1 MNMLAVIVSVY
12 KNDRLEYFQPCM
24 ESLLKQTYSNTDI
37 WIQFDGIVSEQIEA
51 YLAGLNNAHIFIRKR
66 EYNKGLACSLNE
78 LLDEVL
84 QQDYRYIARMDADD
98 ICFPYRFQRQIEYM
112 EIHPQVDICGGYI
125 DEMDEE
131 GKSIGIIEYPLEHT
145 KMKVFFGRRNPL
157 AHMTVFFRRT
167 YFEKAG
173 YYPTDTNKDEDT
185 MLWLKG
191 FLGGC
196 IFANINEPLV
206 KVRVNNDFYCRRN
219 GLSKSWSDLKN
230 RCFIIHALKL
240 SPTNYMFAFGRFLF
254 FTLPLPWLTKLA
266 YRYLR

>member
-1 MNMLAVIVSVY
+1 MKKIAVIMSVY
-12 KNDRLEYFQPCM
+12 KNDE
-24 ESLLKQTYSNTDI
+24 LLHLQECVKSILSQTYSDFDLHIQLDGKISEACENYLDSLTD
-37 WIQFDGIVSEQIEA
+37 
-51 YLAGLNNAHIFIRKR
+51 KR
-66 EYNKGLACSLNE
+66 ILKYSREENKGLACSLNE

-84 QQDYRYIARMDADD
+84 QQDYCYIARMDADD

-112 EIHPQVDICGGYI
+112 ETHSQVDICGGYI

-145 KMKVFFGRRNPL
+145 KMKVFFGWRNPL
-157 AHMTVFFRRT
+157 AHVTVFFRKT

-185 MLWLKG
+185 MFWLKG
-191 FLGGC
+191 FLSGC

-206 KVRVNNDFYCRRN
+206 RVRVNNNFYHRRN
-219 GLSKSWSDLKN
+219 GFNKSWGDLKN
-230 RCFIIHALKL
+230 RCKIVYSLGL
-240 SPTNYMFAFGRFLF
+240 SPINYFLALGRFLF
-254 FTLPLPWLTKLA
+254 FILPLPWLTKLA